1 MFRLATLL
9 TVLLAACGSGVQ
21 QDPNS
26 GSLFTWSARAA
37 LPLPRTDHALVG
49 LGGKLYALGGFSGS
63 TLARVD
69 AYDPASDTWTRR
81 ADLLTARREFAA
93 GALNGK
99 IYAACGMS
107 WSDPNAVTY
116 VNTTEQY
123 DPVADAWTTRAPC
136 PIGPASNNVYGNEH
150 VGGSAA
156 ANGRLYMVVFN
167 VIAPGGAATYEYDP
181 VADHWTTKA
190 PPPFSSDIYALADVN
205 GALYLLASQS
215 YGANPRAESKL
226 AQYDPASDVWI
237 IRAPLAGVWWPGL
250 AAVNGKLYAVGGA
263 TATGGFNSPPGV
275 RATGVLGSVNE
286 YDPAADRWTRR
297 GQLGVARLSPGAAVL
312 GSSLYV
318 TGGSSATS
326 QFAPAPLATVEEGQ

>member
-1 MFRLATLL
+1 MFRFATLFIA
-9 TVLLAACGSGVQ
+9 LLAACGPGVQ
-21 QDPNS
+21 QDPKS
-26 GSLFTWSARAA
+26 ASAFSWSARAA
-37 LPLPRTDHALVG
+37 LPVPRTDHALLG
-49 LGGKLYALGGFSGS
+49 LAGKLYALGGFSGS

-123 DPVADAWTTRAPC
+123 DPVADVWTTRAPC
-136 PIGPASNNVYGNEH
+136 PIGPASNNIYGNEH
-150 VGGSAA
+150 IGGAAA

-167 VIAPGGAATYEYDP
+167 VIAPGGAAIYEYDP

-190 PPPFSSDIYALADVN
+190 PPPFSSDTYVLADLN

-215 YGANPRAESKL
+215 NGANPRAESKL
-226 AQYDPASDVWI
+226 AQYDPAGNVWI
-237 IRAPLAGVWWPGL
+237 IRASLPGVWWSGV
-250 AAVNGKLYAVGGA
+250 AALNGKLYAFGGA
-263 TATGGFNSPPGV
+263 AATGGFNSPPGV
-275 RATGVLGSVNE
+275 RPTSVLASVNE
-286 YDPAADRWTRR
+286 YDPTADQWTSR
-297 GQLGVARLSPGAAVL
+297 GQFGVARLSAGTAVL
-312 GSSLYV
+312 GTSLYV

-326 QFAPAPLATVEEGQ
+326 RIAPVPLATVEAGL